1 MLTVVLWVVGIW
13 LIFISFMCFATFSK
27 FYCFEMRLIIKYFKR
42 YSNALMVQTRLAAPL
57 KD

>member
-27 FYCFEMRLIIKYFKR
+27 FYSFEMRLIIKIF
-42 YSNALMVQTRLAAPL
+42 
-57 KD
+57 